1 MLIRTDKWPAPNVSG
16 FIAQLVR
23 ASHRYREVTG
33 SNPVEVLTL
42 SGFYTQLR
50 KFIYNLFQHVS
61 GSTHRRGHTLDLIIT
76 RKDESLIKEVEILHD
91 IYSDHRV
98 VTCKLNFAKPPR
110 SKILVTCR
118 NNKTFDSD
126 RFRLD
131 LTDAL
136 SQLILDQDISVD
148 TYNAT
153 LGKVYDA
160 HLPLQTRWVTHR
172 PCCAWYT
179 SDLRAMKREKRQA
192 ERKFRKSRLEVHRK
206 LFEESCASYNS
217 LLESTKC
224 SYYRQKLENSN
235 TKQLFRMIDSFFHS
249 KITSITDT

>member
-1 MLIRTDKWPAPNVSG
+1 MFLHRLNSPSCLCCFHEYGTYNSWQLDV
-16 FIAQLVR
+16 FAQVR
-23 ASHRYREVTG
+23 PFLSRKTKDPIDLRDTHWVT
-33 SNPVEVLTL
+33 
-42 SGFYTQLR
+42 
-50 KFIYNLFQHVS
+50 
-61 GSTHRRGHTLDLIIT
+61 RRVTY
-76 RKDESLIKEVEILHD
+76 ESLIKEVDIVHD

-98 VTCKLNFAKPPR
+98 VTCKLNFAKSPR

-126 RFRLD
+126 GFRLG

-148 TYNAT
+148 TYNAS
-153 LGKVYDA
+153 LAKVYNA
-160 HLPLQTRWVTHR
+160 HFPLQTRWVTHR

-192 ERKFRKSRLEVHRK
+192 ERKFRKSRLEVHK
-206 LFEESCASYNS
+206 QLFEASCVTYNS

-224 SYYRQKLENSN
+224 SYYTQKIESSN
-235 TKQLFRMIDSFFHS
+235 TKQLFRMIDGFFTARS
-249 KITSITDT
+249 PVMITDT